1 MVRKGFIFLVLFAF
15 LFGGVV
21 TPDCVMYLMNSL
33 VGNGNEIDDVN
44 TEKAIEGENE
54 IGIFFFLKKLKK

>member
-1 MVRKGFIFLVLFAF
+1 MVRKGFSFLFLFAF

-44 TEKAIEGENE
+44 TE
-54 IGIFFFLKKLKK
+54 